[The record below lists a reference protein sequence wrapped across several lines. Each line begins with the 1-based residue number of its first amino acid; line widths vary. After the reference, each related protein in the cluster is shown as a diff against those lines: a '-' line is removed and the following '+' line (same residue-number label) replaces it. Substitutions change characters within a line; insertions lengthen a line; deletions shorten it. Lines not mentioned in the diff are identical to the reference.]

1 MAKLKNEL
9 SSKQIWL
16 LFYLLVMII
25 FLVEYVGLGSYFRLQ
40 LELIVKPINQLSST
54 LATFARTPYEM
65 LANSYSSTKRIKDLE
80 SRYSEALAV
89 IGQLEA
95 VKEENLALREMI
107 GSSDR
112 KIKHLVISGPVI
124 SYGKPYLGVGS
135 DDGVK
140 TGNCV
145 LASQSL
151 VGRVGKVSP
160 HQSEVILLAQQASEP
175 ILVKTLSGVQG
186 IIVGDGKRIV
196 IKEIGKNDVIKVNDQ
211 VVTVGQEGV
220 EKDLLVGKV
229 SHIINEAELAN
240 QQAYVEQVVSF
251 FESRLLEVRN

>member
-1 MAKLKNEL
+1 MAKIKNEF

-16 LFYLLVMII
+16 LFYLTVMII
-25 FLVEYVGLGSYFRLQ
+25 FLIDYVGLGNYFRLKV
-40 LELIVKPINQLSST
+40 ELLLRPVNQLSLS
-54 LATFARTPYEM
+54 LGSLIRTPYEI
-65 LANSYSSTKRIKDLE
+65 LRNSYSSTQRIKDLE
-80 SRYSEALAV
+80 SRYSQSLAI

-95 VKEENLALREMI
+95 VKEENMALREMI

-112 KIKHLVISGPVI
+112 KINQVVISAPII
-124 SYGKPYLGVGS
+124 SYGKPYVGVGS

-140 TGNCV
+140 SGSCI

-151 VGRVGKVSP
+151 VGRVGKVTP
-160 HQSEVILLAQQASEP
+160 HQAEVILLSQQASEP

-196 IKEIGKNDVIKVNDQ
+196 MKEIGKNDVIKINDQ
-211 VVTVGQEGV
+211 IVTVGQVGV

-229 SHIINEAELAN
+229 SYVINEAELAT
-240 QQAYVEQVVSF
+240 QEVYVEQVATF